1 MSIPLLQ
8 YAPLSQNSRVKG
20 FEGPADGQPM
30 IYNTENL
37 LMESEMEML
46 IMAAYRQVCNEQQML
61 SSYRQRSLESQLR
74 AGQISVRDFI
84 RGLALS
90 DNFRRLTYD
99 SNNNYRFVQ
108 ICIQRLLGR
117 DVYGE
122 REKLAW
128 SIVLATKG
136 LKGFI
141 DDLLNSEEYLSNF
154 GENTVPYQRRRKLA
168 HWAEGEVTFEHM
180 ARYGV
185 DYRDQL
191 PPPNLS
197 MVGYSK
203 HPNAEILERIWLGIV
218 GSGLTIILLAILAG
232 LLGF

>member
-1 MSIPLLQ
+1 MSIPLLE
-8 YAPLSQNSRVKG
+8 YASLSQNSRVKG

-37 LMESEMEML
+37 LTESEMDML
-46 IMAAYRQVCNEQQML
+46 IMAAYRQICNEQQML
-61 SSYRQRSLESQLR
+61 VSYRQRFLESQLR
-74 AGQISVRDFI
+74 AGQISVKDFI

-108 ICIQRLLGR
+108 ICIQRILGR

-122 REKLAW
+122 REKLDW

-141 DDLLNSEEYLSNF
+141 DDLLNSEEYLTNF
-154 GENTVPYQRRRKLA
+154 GENTVPYQRRRKLP

-191 PPPNLS
+191 PITDLRK
-197 MVGYSK
+197 VGVRK
-203 HPNAEILERIWLGIV
+203 HPNAKILERIWLGMI
-218 GSGLTIILLAILAG
+218 GTGLTIIMLAVLAG